1 METIPNEIVM
11 QQLLYLPYKE
21 IVKKCSISRKFAE
34 ICNNEYFWKQYLFN
48 YFNGKLING
57 LNYRQTVDTY
67 SRTLDL
73 LLNYV
78 PYVSIN
84 GFRYFMKKLN
94 EYFRYDNLYPMISN
108 GLGGTIGG
116 LMELIEETGY
126 VFDYEISDQILYQM
140 STIFGFN
147 YNEEPIEYK
156 KIQFN
161 ISNVLKYAIE
171 KRKFYNKK
179 QEIINLEYNRDE
191 VLLYL
196 MDLIELENDHKKKE
210 MIEKIKNKITDIFS
224 LYFKI

>member
-1 METIPNEIVM
+1 
-11 QQLLYLPYKE
+11 
-21 IVKKCSISRKFAE
+21 
-34 ICNNEYFWKQYLFN
+34 
-48 YFNGKLING
+48 
-57 LNYRQTVDTY
+57 
-67 SRTLDL
+67 
-73 LLNYV
+73 
-78 PYVSIN
+78 
-84 GFRYFMKKLN
+84 MKKLN